1 MKTLAALLAL
11 PALAFATTASA
22 HAHLHTST
30 PAQGAT
36 VAAPAALH
44 LEFSEKLEAKFS
56 GLDLK
61 TAKGAA
67 VPVTAKVSG
76 AVIDAKPK
84 ARLAPGA
91 YTADWH
97 VLSVDGHKSS
107 GQLSFTVK

>member
-11 PALAFATTASA
+11 PALAFATAASA
-22 HAHLHTST
+22 HAHLHSSS
-30 PAQGAT
+30 PAEGAT
-36 VAAPAALH
+36 VPAPAALH

-56 GLDLK
+56 GVELK
-61 TAKGAA
+61 AANGAA
-67 VPVTAKVSG
+67 VPVAAKVAG

-84 ARLAPGA
+84 AKLAPGA

-107 GQLSFTVK
+107 GKLSFTVK